1 MKSTSDI
8 FSTVA
13 SVILLLSLIT
23 LGSCELSLH
32 RQPGEGEIERV
43 FNETHSSFWQC
54 PSCNPGIGAS
64 VECGTSVS
72 FDVDIDCKQCKSNVT
87 YSDTHDHST
96 CKPCRRCKEH
106 EKMTGVCSVDKDT
119 TNCLGSCEKGYY
131 WTNDSCQPCRHC
143 KEHENM
149 TGFCGVVKD
158 TTKCLGSCEKGYY
171 WTNNSC
177 QPCRHCKE
185 HENMTGFC
193 SADKDMIKCLPSCEK
208 GYYWTNNSCQ
218 PCRHC
223 KEHENMTGFCGV
235 DKDTTKCL
243 ASCEKGYYWKNN
255 SCHPCSECCK
265 NNISINHEKQCE
277 DSGLP
282 DNHQCQKTEP
292 ICQNVSPKE
301 ENRDYLQDGNGKV
314 YIWIIIIIIIVITIV
329 IIIMFIVMIWKR
341 DGWQGF
347 KARITSCFHCSFT
360 STHPTCN
367 RDLTS
372 NSGQSSLLEMATF
385 SFCDSEVLSGTT
397 ATSRTASL
405 KSGASGEKRSVFQR
419 LLSTPPEIQSTERG
433 SVSSFQR
440 SLSHPGC
447 FPDKHRQSRPKKE
460 IKPLFLTKCVGTKKS
475 KMKGKKKYMY
485 LPGCQEPTV
494 KSVSSAADATGN
506 EILKKPFQPSPRAF
520 RTQYT
525 STTGLYGG
533 STIIDIDPVPE
544 PFRKELLSNR
554 VSRIPIQP
562 FYQRICVKLDCER
575 AFFYDFRL
583 LGEKIGLDRNET
595 SLLATKGNPTHSIL
609 EIYDSQK
616 GSSIGKLRKFLEE
629 MDRYDV
635 VTVID
640 EWIDHEWKRVVRSS

>member
-1 MKSTSDI
+1 M
-8 FSTVA
+8 
-13 SVILLLSLIT
+13 LLSLIT

-43 FNETHSSFWQC
+43 FNETHSSFWRC
-54 PSCNPGIGAS
+54 TSCNPGIGFS

-72 FDVDIDCKQCKSNVT
+72 FHVSLECKPCKPNIT

-96 CKPCRRCKEH
+96 CKPCRHCKEH

-131 WTNDSCQPCRHC
+131 WTNNSCQPCRHC

-149 TGFCGVVKD
+149 TGFCNADKD
-158 TTKCLGSCEKGYY
+158 TIKCLPSCEKGYY

-193 SADKDMIKCLPSCEK
+193 SADKDTIKCLPSCEK

-223 KEHENMTGFCGV
+223 KEHENMTGFCSA
-235 DKDTTKCL
+235 DKDTIKCL
-243 ASCEKGYYWKNN
+243 PSCEKGYYWTNN
-255 SCHPCSECCK
+255 SCQPCSECCK

-314 YIWIIIIIIIVITIV
+314 YIWIIIIIITIV
-329 IIIMFIVMIWKR
+329 IIIVIVMIWKI

-372 NSGQSSLLEMATF
+372 NSGQSSLLEMGTF

-405 KSGASGEKRSVFQR
+405 KSGNC
-419 LLSTPPEIQSTERG
+419 I
-433 SVSSFQR
+433 
-440 SLSHPGC
+440 
-447 FPDKHRQSRPKKE
+447 
-460 IKPLFLTKCVGTKKS
+460 
-475 KMKGKKKYMY
+475 
-485 LPGCQEPTV
+485 
-494 KSVSSAADATGN
+494 
-506 EILKKPFQPSPRAF
+506 
-520 RTQYT
+520 
-525 STTGLYGG
+525 
-533 STIIDIDPVPE
+533 
-544 PFRKELLSNR
+544 
-554 VSRIPIQP
+554 
-562 FYQRICVKLDCER
+562 
-575 AFFYDFRL
+575 
-583 LGEKIGLDRNET
+583 
-595 SLLATKGNPTHSIL
+595 
-609 EIYDSQK
+609 
-616 GSSIGKLRKFLEE
+616 KFLN
-629 MDRYDV
+629 
-635 VTVID
+635 
-640 EWIDHEWKRVVRSS
+640 